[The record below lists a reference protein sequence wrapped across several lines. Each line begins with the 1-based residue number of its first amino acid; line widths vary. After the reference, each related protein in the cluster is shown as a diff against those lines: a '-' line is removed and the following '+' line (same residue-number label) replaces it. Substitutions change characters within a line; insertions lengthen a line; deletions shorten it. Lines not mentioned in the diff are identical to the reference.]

1 MKNTYFKSVKV
12 ALSCALVASMC
23 LAFPTMTKAA
33 SVRNV
38 PVKKEISADV
48 TGDGKM
54 DKILV
59 KTIIGKDDCV
69 SRVKITVN
77 NKLAYSKSYANQGIN
92 L

>member
-1 MKNTYFKSVKV
+1 
-12 ALSCALVASMC
+12 
-23 LAFPTMTKAA
+23 MTKAA

-92 L
+92 SVNCLLYTSRCV